1 MQVNKLNNNVYSY
14 MRDNSALYI
23 FSTVLF
29 IMGVVYGSL
38 IIKSLSY
45 NQEQELINYLSDFF
59 YNISI
64 GEWQNS
70 KVAFQQI
77 LFDDVKYL
85 LLIWFLG
92 LSIIGMP
99 IIFLII
105 FMKGLVVGFTISF
118 LISELG
124 WKGFLFS
131 LFTIVP
137 QNLLIVPAFI
147 IAGVAGT
154 LFSLSLI
161 KNRASSKIATYQQS
175 FISYTLLIL
184 LLGGVIV
191 IASAYEAFVSPY
203 LMQAITTNLLNP

>member
-29 IMGVVYGSL
+29 IMGLIYGSF
-38 IIKSLSY
+38 IIKSLSD

-59 YNISI
+59 YNISA

-70 KVAFQQI
+70 KIAFQQI

-131 LFTIVP
+131 VFTIVP

-161 KNRASSKIATYQQS
+161 KNRAASKIATYQQS
-175 FISYTLLIL
+175 FFSYSLLIL
-184 LLGGVIV
+184 LLGGIIV